1 MSFVFGASEACLCG
15 SGKHYTLCCGAGSI
29 AAAFAAPPGE
39 SHDGA
44 VGLALAWLTERH
56 RKGFKTAFERLVDAV
71 MGPLPRSAM
80 AEMDEE
86 ALGAMQINLT
96 EWLLAEGEIW
106 VRGEMERINDLLVGE
121 RGPRLNAAQRAWIAK
136 LGAQPLRLYTVTE
149 VRAGEGLTLCDALDA
164 QAPPVIVRERSG
176 SRNARAGLLLGCR
189 VMPEPHHNEL
199 AGSMQVFSPLAG
211 PRVLARLGEAIQQGS
226 GGPVPAAP
234 PPSVIILQEWLR
246 QFVEP
251 PTMPTMIDAHSG
263 DPIQLITDHYRV
275 LDWPALAQALAT
287 CADVHGSRENG
298 WSRLLDCAD
307 GQQRSLA
314 AINLSERPDGL
325 EVFYRTQRMADAGRG
340 WFDTLAGG
348 MVTFVERQAVDPKQA
363 ALPEVAK
370 AAAGNLIDKLSPA
383 DRARLAEAYEQML
396 KRVYA
401 NWGDEAIPALD
412 GKTPRQ
418 AMLAP
423 AGLERVK
430 GLLRSYEANEA
441 RLAQQQGRGEISFA
455 FLWERLGLTR

>member
-1 MSFVFGASEACLCG
+1 MSFTFGANEACLCG

-29 AAAFAAPPGE
+29 AAAFAAPTGD

-71 MGPLPRSAM
+71 MGPLPRSSM
-80 AEMDEE
+80 AELGEE
-86 ALGAMQINLT
+86 TLGAVQINLT

-121 RGPRLNAAQRAWIAK
+121 RGPQLNTAQRAWIAK
-136 LGAQPLRLYTVTE
+136 LGAQPLRLYTVTD
-149 VRAGEGLTLCDALDA
+149 VRTGEGLTLCDALDA

-211 PRVLARLGEAIQQGS
+211 PRVLARMGEALQKGS
-226 GGPVPAAP
+226 GGPVQAAP
-234 PPSVIILQEWLR
+234 PSLIILQEWLR

-251 PTMPTMIDAHSG
+251 PAMPTMIDAHSG

-275 LDWPALAQALAT
+275 LDWPALAQALRA
-287 CADVHGSRENG
+287 CADVQGSREKG
-298 WSRLLDCAD
+298 WNRLLDGDD

-314 AINLSERPDGL
+314 AINLSERPDCV
-325 EVFYRTQRMADAGRG
+325 EIFYRAQRMAETGRV
-340 WFDTLAGG
+340 WFDALAGG
-348 MVTFVERQAVDPKQA
+348 MVTFIERQAVDAKQA
-363 ALPEVAK
+363 AMPEVAK

-383 DRARLAEAYEQML
+383 DRARLAEAYEQMM

-412 GKTPRQ
+412 GKTPRE
-418 AMLAP
+418 AMQSP

-430 GLLRSYEANEA
+430 GLLRSYEADEA
-441 RLAQQQGRGEISFA
+441 RMAQQQGRGEISFA